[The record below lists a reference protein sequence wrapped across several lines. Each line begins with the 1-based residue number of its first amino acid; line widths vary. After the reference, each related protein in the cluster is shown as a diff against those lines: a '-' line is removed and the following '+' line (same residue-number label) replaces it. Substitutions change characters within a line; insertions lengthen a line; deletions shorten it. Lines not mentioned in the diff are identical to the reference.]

1 MPSKAP
7 QQALSAS
14 QSIPASFFSIILG
27 LVGLGDCWRVAHHA
41 WGLPHWAGETIMFAA
56 FGIWLLLLGLYI
68 TKWIW
73 QRNEAIAEWR
83 HPFQSCFV
91 GLSGVS
97 TALAAVA
104 IAPYLHELAVVLFGV
119 GALAQLLYGLL
130 FTGRYLQG
138 NSELSMISPALFL
151 PTVAGNFV
159 SSFVAGY
166 LHFTNLGMIFLG
178 AGLLSWLSLESLIN
192 GRLNYGQSLPVALRP
207 SLGILLAPPVVGL
220 IGFLF
225 VTGGTGGPKP
235 GLIPQLLFGY
245 GLFQLLLLARM
256 MPWITA
262 QHFAASY
269 WAFSF
274 GITAIAFDAI
284 VFIMRGDH
292 GLAAQ
297 LAPALFILANG
308 VLALLIIG
316 TVAKLLRGSLLPP
329 ALTS

>member
-1 MPSKAP
+1 MPSQAP
-7 QQALSAS
+7 QAS
-14 QSIPASFFSIILG
+14 SGSRSIPASFFGIILG

-41 WGLPHWAGETIMFAA
+41 WGLPHWAGETIMLAS
-56 FGIWLLLLGLYI
+56 FGIWVLLLGLYI

-83 HPFQSCFV
+83 HPFQSCYI

-104 IAPYLHELAVVLFGV
+104 IAPYLHGLAIVLFAV
-119 GALAQLLYGLL
+119 GSTAQLLYGLI
-130 FTGRYLQG
+130 FTGRSLQG
-138 NSELSMISPALFL
+138 NSEVSLISPALYL

-166 LHFTNLGMIFLG
+166 LHFTSLGIIFFG

-192 GRLNYGQSLPVALRP
+192 GRLNYGKSLPVALRP

-220 IGFLF
+220 IGYLF
-225 VTGGTGGPKP
+225 VTGGIEGAKP
-235 GLIPQLLFGY
+235 GLFPQLLFGY
-245 GLFQLLLLARM
+245 GLFQLLLLVRM
-256 MPWITA
+256 MPWITT
-262 QHFAASY
+262 QRFVASY

-284 VFIMRGDH
+284 VFILRGDN

-308 VLALLIIG
+308 VLTLLIIG
-316 TVAKLLRGSLLPP
+316 TIVKLVHGNLLPP
-329 ALTS
+329 TLTS